1 MVSAGIAEAA
11 SKRSVPLKLRASDKA
26 DAEVAE
32 EVLLYENSHTLVIG
46 INAYING
53 WPRLSMAVKDAE
65 ERAKLAAE
73 RAKFAAEAEARR
85 EAEEEARR
93 KAFAE
98 EQAKITA
105 ERERLAKEQQA
116 LAAQQKQQLAAL
128 TPNTQARDLESLLR
142 LNPSFDG
149 RLIRAGTKWNL
160 KGVNGKTGTL
170 KFDESCQKYVFDIDP
185 ESFNGFIKCEGDVDR
200 EGNFPKL

>member
-11 SKRSVPLKLRASDKA
+11 FKRSVPLKLRASDKA

-46 INAYING
+46 IDAYING
-53 WPRLSMAVKDAE
+53 WPRLSIAVKDAE
-65 ERAKLAAE
+65 EKAKLAAE

-85 EAEEEARR
+85 KAEEEARR

-98 EQAKITA
+98 KQAKITA
-105 ERERLAKEQQA
+105 ERKRLAEKRQV

-128 TPNTQARDLESLLR
+128 APNTQDQDLESPLR
-142 LNPSFDG
+142 LKPSFDG
-149 RLIRAGTKWNL
+149 QPTSAGTK
-160 KGVNGKTGTL
+160 
-170 KFDESCQKYVFDIDP
+170 
-185 ESFNGFIKCEGDVDR
+185 
-200 EGNFPKL
+200 